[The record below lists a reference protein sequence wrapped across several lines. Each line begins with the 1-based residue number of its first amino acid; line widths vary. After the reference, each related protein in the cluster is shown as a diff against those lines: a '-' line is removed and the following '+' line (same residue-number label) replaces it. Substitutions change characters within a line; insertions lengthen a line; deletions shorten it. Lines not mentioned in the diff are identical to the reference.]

1 MARVDVERQLREDED
16 VEVTVSAG
24 NGRLVLTSH
33 RVCAVT
39 PERDGPNFAT
49 AKRPNVEAVEEET
62 AGGTDHLERGIKA
75 SVVGLLLLG
84 IGASVDLASLLGDAQ
99 VDSGTAGQLGVGQV
113 VAMLDALQTG
123 LALLDTGMLVGG
135 FVAVLVGLASLG
147 LFIRERQRNLVV
159 RVAGDDDLELDA
171 DVSDSDL
178 ADLQRRLEYE

>member
-1 MARVDVERQLREDED
+1 MARVDVERQLREDEEI
-16 VEVTVSAG
+16 EVAVTAG
-24 NGRLVLTSH
+24 DGRLVLSTH
-33 RVCAVT
+33 RLFAVT
-39 PERDGPNFAT
+39 PERDGPNLAT
-49 AKRPNVEAVEEET
+49 ARRPNVEGIEAET
-62 AGGTDHLERGIKA
+62 TGGTGHLERGIKA

-84 IGASVDLASLLGDAQ
+84 ISASVDLAGLLGDAR
-99 VDSGTAGQLGVGQV
+99 VDSETAGQVGVGQV

-178 ADLQRRLEYE
+178 ADLERRLEYE